1 MARVLRLSLALLALL
16 AIVGAANASGVS
28 YSQMRGECQTGEKQ
42 SPINIVMGEAKEESV
57 PEKFMLAYD
66 SAPTTA
72 TVINK
77 GYTPHHSL
85 PRSLSTEVAPN
96 PEKSYKLHIGSDTY
110 NLLQPH
116 HSLPRSLS
124 TEVAPNPE
132 TSYKLHIG
140 SGTYNLL
147 QMHVHSFFEHAVNG
161 LFSPIEAHFVHVHES
176 DPNVLAVVSVMIRLQ
191 RHDEAFAWV
200 DT

>member
-77 GYTPHHSL
+77 GYTV
-85 PRSLSTEVAPN
+85 R
-96 PEKSYKLHIGSDTY
+96 KC
-110 NLLQPH
+110 
-116 HSLPRSLS
+116 
-124 TEVAPNPE
+124 
-132 TSYKLHIG
+132 
-140 SGTYNLL
+140 
-147 QMHVHSFFEHAVNG
+147 
-161 LFSPIEAHFVHVHES
+161 
-176 DPNVLAVVSVMIRLQ
+176 
-191 RHDEAFAWV
+191 
-200 DT
+200 